1 MKKLTTLVAALAITS
16 ASFAVFADCQNN
28 YNKSEGSSHH
38 SHDKCDKKCHHKKM
52 DKKHQ
57 NLSPEQRQAKM
68 EKRINFKVERMTK
81 KLNLTENQQNE
92 LKSIFVKRAEK
103 KLELYKETKQQIKDI
118 LNPEQ
123 VEKMEQFKKG
133 HKS

>member
-1 MKKLTTLVAALAITS
+1 MKKLTTLVAALALTS
-16 ASFAVFADCQNN
+16 ASFAVFADGQNN
-28 YNKSEGSSHH
+28 YSKSEGSSHY
-38 SHDKCDKKCHHKKM
+38 SHDKGDKKCHHKKM
-52 DKKHQ
+52 GQKHQ

-81 KLNLTENQQNE
+81 KLNLTENQQHE

-103 KLELYKETKQQIKDI
+103 KRELYKETKQQIRGI

-123 VEKMEQFKKG
+123 IQKMEKFKK
-133 HKS
+133 S